1 MARLSTR
8 SSGESR
14 PKTHLH
20 TKNEDTRPV
29 PKESVTRSKSVRTAD
44 KPASSGRS
52 RHQRSGTV
60 SSTSFDIFSEHDA
73 SSDTEG
79 TSSSS
84 RTSSDNKTSDPLK
97 LSRVNSLLR
106 RHQQPPRSRPTPKS
120 EMYDHDK
127 ENDPVEE
134 AEEAQVDAPSLS
146 RSSSGASAQRSPV
159 RRNASAAG
167 RGNSRFL
174 GYRQQSEDD
183 DSGSDS
189 LDDFIV
195 SDDDEPSYHGSSDGE
210 TAEEDSP
217 KAPTPPQPRRKLV
230 RGRRP
235 NPEAEIMKALVN
247 SPQKQDLQL
256 EPSLPSAFT
265 LPPPQTGVTPRR
277 LFQKNTSLS
286 DRVNCLSLDDNDDTS
301 LQLQRELE
309 DDDPSSQL
317 QKDLFLTAVEPE
329 SPLQKPKEPMQPVLE
344 TPPSSPSKKGLRSP
358 TKERVAVP
366 PTPFRESVDAFWS
379 EQITNDWVDQHS
391 PRKANKLLE
400 EFDESDPEAD
410 MDIMPHSSR
419 PITTTNKES
428 RTPSKTA
435 LKKAEVAQRK
445 AVAAAKKDFDDRK
458 ASVAEHFLQTLDDL
472 VTDGR
477 LQRMASATGGIR
489 ITWSKTLQTT
499 AGRAS
504 WRRER
509 KKSSLSSS
517 TDATQDA
524 TAKHTAGIE
533 LAERIID
540 NEHRLINTIAHEY
553 CHLAN
558 FMISNIHN
566 NPHGES
572 FKQWGRRCKNALHDH
587 PVYGGGR
594 VEVTTKHSYKID
606 YKYVWSC
613 VDCSQ
618 NYGRHSKSINPARSR
633 CGLCKGSLQQIKP
646 KPRNVSPRKK
656 MPALPQK
663 LFGMELEE
671 RS

>member
-1 MARLSTR
+1 M
-8 SSGESR
+8 
-14 PKTHLH
+14 
-20 TKNEDTRPV
+20 
-29 PKESVTRSKSVRTAD
+29 
-44 KPASSGRS
+44 
-52 RHQRSGTV
+52 
-60 SSTSFDIFSEHDA
+60 
-73 SSDTEG
+73 
-79 TSSSS
+79 
-84 RTSSDNKTSDPLK
+84 
-97 LSRVNSLLR
+97 
-106 RHQQPPRSRPTPKS
+106 
-120 EMYDHDK
+120 
-127 ENDPVEE
+127 
-134 AEEAQVDAPSLS
+134 DAPSLS

-159 RRNASAAG
+159 RRNGPAAG

-217 KAPTPPQPRRKLV
+217 KAPTPPPQPRRRLV

-235 NPEAEIMKALVN
+235 NPEAEILKALVN

-301 LQLQRELE
+301 FQLQRELE

-317 QKDLFLTAVEPE
+317 QKDLFLSVPLVSSFRSPLDTDNLPSSAVEPE
-329 SPLQKPKEPMQPVLE
+329 PPLQKPKESMQPVLE

-410 MDIMPHSSR
+410 MGIMPRSR
-419 PITTTNKES
+419 RPTTTTNKES

-445 AVAAAKKDFDDRK
+445 AAAAAKKDFDDRK
-458 ASVAEHFLQTLDDL
+458 ASVAEHFLQTLDDT
-472 VTDGR
+472 VTGGR
-477 LQRMASATGGIR
+477 LQRMASATGGVR
-489 ITWSKTLQTT
+489 IAWSKTLQTT

-509 KKSSLSSS
+509 KKSSLTSSS
-517 TDATQDA
+517 TSSPTDETQDP
-524 TAKHTAGIE
+524 TAKHTATIE

-540 NEHRLINTIAHEY
+540 NEDRLINTLAHEY

-558 FMISNIHN
+558 FMISNVHN

-587 PVYGGGR
+587 PIYGGGR

-618 NYGRHSKSINPARSR
+618 NYGRHSKSIDPARSR
-633 CGLCKGSLQQIKP
+633 CGLCKGLLQQIKP

-656 MPALPQK
+656 MPAPPVK
-663 LFGMELEE
+663 LFGMELEG